1 MYRGFNID
9 IGHDSEP
16 DYAVGLKKTSAQKEN
31 INKELSEF
39 LSPDGVLDGAK
50 LEGSWFPQIDADIFI
65 SHSHSDEKLAITLAG
80 WLYIQFGL
88 ESFIDSSIWGYSD
101 FLLRKI
107 DNKYCMNNEGAT
119 YSYEKRNFSTS
130 HVHIMLCTALSK
142 MMDNTECLFF
152 LNTPNSIS
160 SSSIVNQNETNSPW
174 LYYEIG
180 MSSLIRKPLHK
191 HTSRKEL
198 IKAKT
203 FSELNEAE
211 RKLQIK
217 YPLQTEH
224 LKKVTGADLVKWRN
238 VYEGEIPRA
247 TYPLDKLYELF

>member
-1 MYRGFNID
+1 
-9 IGHDSEP
+9 
-16 DYAVGLKKTSAQKEN
+16 
-31 INKELSEF
+31 
-39 LSPDGVLDGAK
+39 
-50 LEGSWFPQIDADIFI
+50 
-65 SHSHSDEKLAITLAG
+65 
-80 WLYIQFGL
+80 
-88 ESFIDSSIWGYSD
+88 
-101 FLLRKI
+101 
-107 DNKYCMNNEGAT
+107 
-119 YSYEKRNFSTS
+119 
-130 HVHIMLCTALSK
+130 
-142 MMDNTECLFF
+142 
-152 LNTPNSIS
+152 
-160 SSSIVNQNETNSPW
+160 
-174 LYYEIG
+174 